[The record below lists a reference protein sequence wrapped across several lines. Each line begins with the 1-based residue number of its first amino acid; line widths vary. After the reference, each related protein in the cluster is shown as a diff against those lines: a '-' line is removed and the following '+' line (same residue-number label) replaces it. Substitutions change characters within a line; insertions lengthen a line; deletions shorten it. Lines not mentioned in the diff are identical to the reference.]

1 MSASSGLTEKGKKGI
16 AYAIVIPSVLTVLA
30 VTLFI
35 VTSPEKATEFFNA
48 SFYVLTRPFGSL
60 FILIAI
66 GCLILLAWF
75 AFGPYKDKRLGDKEP
90 DRSTFSWMAMMF
102 ASACSSSII
111 YWAFV
116 EFFYY
121 VSAPPFDAEPFSVE
135 AYRWGSTYG
144 SFHWGIACYAMYAVF
159 AILIAI
165 IIYQKKTDSSRISA
179 ICAPFLGEK
188 IVNGIVGK
196 IIDIVFLVSLTL
208 SAAGTTL
215 GLSTPLI
222 SALCGEAFGW
232 EDTLLLKAL
241 IIVALTV
248 MFTITTFTG
257 LQKGM
262 KHIANF
268 RVGLIFA
275 ILIFILVVGGT
286 PFIVGNT
293 IESIGTQIQYFPQM
307 ITYTDVIGQSGFPQ
321 DWTIYYWG
329 FTLSALLCNGLYYA
343 RLSEGRTIQEVAIGV
358 TVSCAVGCMVFF
370 WIIGNFSI
378 EVCLGDP
385 DQFAALMAA
394 NPYEAITYVINKL
407 PMAPFVLIALLVY
420 AFVAVW
426 SFIGGTAFTLAVA
439 SEKELQGDEEPGKFS
454 RVFWCL
460 IIGVL
465 AIALLF
471 LGGLQIVKSAAML
484 SGILSV
490 IIAIPVLLSGF
501 KVINEMW
508 KKSPEKDFD
517 QIPASG
523 AERRQLN

>member
-1 MSASSGLTEKGKKGI
+1 MSASSSRTEKGSQRI
-16 AYAIVIPSVLTVLA
+16 AYAVVIPSVLAILA
-30 VTLFI
+30 VTVFI
-35 VTSPEKATEFFNA
+35 VLSPETATSFFNE

-60 FILIAI
+60 FVLIAI
-66 GCLILLAWF
+66 GCLILLAWL
-75 AFGPYKDKRLGDKEP
+75 AFGPYAKMRLGDKKPE
-90 DRSTFSWMAMMF
+90 RSTFSWMAMMF

-121 VSAPPFDAEPFSVE
+121 VSAPPFGAEAFSTE

-159 AILIAI
+159 SIIIAI
-165 IIYQKKTDSSRISA
+165 IIYIRKTDSSRISTLCMP
-179 ICAPFLGEK
+179 ILGEK
-188 IVNGIVGK
+188 LANGLLGK

-222 SALCGEAFGW
+222 SALCGEAFGL
-232 EDTLLLKAL
+232 EDTLWLKAI

-248 MFTITTFTG
+248 MFTITTYTG

-275 ILIFILVVGGT
+275 ILIYILIVGGT
-286 PFIVGNT
+286 PFIVGNAV
-293 IESIGTQIQYFPQM
+293 ESIGTQLQYFPQM
-307 ITYTDVIGQSGFPQ
+307 ITYTDVIGESGFPQ

-329 FTLSALLCNGLYYA
+329 FTLSALLCNGVYYA
-343 RLSEGRTIQEVAIGV
+343 RLSEGRTVQEVAIGV
-358 TVSCAVGCMVFF
+358 TVSCAVGCMIFF

-378 EVCLGDP
+378 QVCLGNP
-385 DQFAALMAA
+385 EQFAALMAS
-394 NPYEAITYVINKL
+394 NPYDAIIYAINQL
-407 PMAPFVLIALLVY
+407 PFAPVVLIALFVY

-426 SFIGGTAFTLAVA
+426 SFIGGSAFTLAVA
-439 SEKELQGDEEPGKFS
+439 SEKELKGNEEPSKLS
-454 RVFWCL
+454 RVFWCV
-460 IIGVL
+460 IVGVL
-465 AIALLF
+465 AVALLF

-484 SGILSV
+484 AGIMEV
-490 IIAIPVLLSGF
+490 IIAVPILLSGF

-508 KKSPEKDFD
+508 KK
-517 QIPASG
+517 PAEIETDKMQAFEQAG
-523 AERRQLN
+523 QLAE